1 MNIEVKA
8 ATPRQLWALYC
19 ITKTDYRGKGL
30 SYDEASFLIKKF
42 SNPEYR
48 KAGKADKTERKV
60 VDLKTELLNYIKTE
74 KLDGIIEHVKTAIS
88 IKSVVSNDTL
98 YMKKEKHYHFR
109 GFGCGFAWIE
119 YDKRS
124 KIGKAIEEA
133 SKDIRSEV
141 RAMIVNAFP
150 MDLRKQLEA
159 EGTPIEAI
167 VFQDITINSAYEQ
180 AVVDF
185 MTSKGV
191 KNAWVN
197 SRLD

>member
-42 SNPEYR
+42 GNPEYR

-74 KLDGIIEHVKTAIS
+74 KLDGIIEHVKTAIG
-88 IKSVVSNDTL
+88 IKAVVSNDTL

>member
-1 MNIEVKA
+1 MNTEVKT

-30 SYDEASFLIKKF
+30 SYDEASALIKKLG
-42 SNPEYR
+42 NPEYR
-48 KAGKADKTERKV
+48 KADKTARKV
-60 VDLKTELLNYIKTE
+60 VDLKTELLNYIKEE
-74 KLDGIIEHVKTAIS
+74 KLDGIIEHVKTALG
-88 IKSVVSNDTL
+88 IKSILSNDPL
-98 YMKKEKHYHFR
+98 YMKEEKHYNFR

-124 KIGKAIEEA
+124 KIGKAIVEA
-133 SKDIRSEV
+133 SKDIRGEV

-159 EGTPIEAI
+159 EGTPLEAI

>member
-42 SNPEYR
+42 GNPEYH
-48 KAGKADKTERKV
+48 KADKIERKV

-74 KLDGIIEHVKTAIS
+74 QLDGIIEHVKTALG
-88 IKSVVSNDTL
+88 IKSVVSNDPL
-98 YMKKEKHYHFR
+98 YMKEEKHYHFR
-109 GFGCGFAWIE
+109 GFGCGFAWLE

-124 KIGKAIEEA
+124 KIGKAIEDA
-133 SKDIRSEV
+133 FKDIRGEV
-141 RAMIVNAFP
+141 RELIINSFP
-150 MDLRKQLEA
+150 MDLRKQLES

-167 VFQDITINSAYEQ
+167 VFQDITLNSAIQQ
-180 AVVDF
+180 AVADF

-191 KNAWVN
+191 KNVWVN

>member
-1 MNIEVKA
+1 MNTEVKA

-30 SYDEASFLIKKF
+30 SYDEASSLIKKF
-42 SNPEYR
+42 GNPEYR

-74 KLDGIIEHVKTAIS
+74 KLDGIIEHVKTAIG

-150 MDLRKQLEA
+150 MDLCKQLEA

-167 VFQDITINSAYEQ
+167 VFQDITVNSAYEQ

>member
-30 SYDEASFLIKKF
+30 SYDEASSLIKKF
-42 SNPEYR
+42 GNPEYR
-48 KAGKADKTERKV
+48 KADKAEHKV
-60 VDLKTELLNYIKTE
+60 VDLKTELLNYIKSE
-74 KLDGIIEHVKTAIS
+74 KLDAIIEHVKTALG
-88 IKSVVSNDTL
+88 IKSIVSNDTL
-98 YMKKEKHYHFR
+98 YMKEEKHYHFR

-150 MDLRKQLEA
+150 MDLRKQLEG

>member
-1 MNIEVKA
+1 MNTEVKA

-30 SYDEASFLIKKF
+30 SYDEASSMIKKLG
-42 SNPEYR
+42 NPEYR
-48 KAGKADKTERKV
+48 KAGKADKAERKV
-60 VDLKTELLNYIKTE
+60 VDLKTELLNYIKSE
-74 KLDGIIEHVKTAIS
+74 KLDGIIEKVKTAIG
-88 IKSVVSNDTL
+88 IKSIVSNDTL
-98 YMKKEKHYHFR
+98 YMKEEKHYHFR

>member
-1 MNIEVKA
+1 MNTKMKS

-19 ITKTDYRGKGL
+19 ITKTDFRGKNL
-30 SYDEASFLIKKF
+30 TYDEASALIKKLG
-42 SNPEYR
+42 NPEYR
-48 KAGKADKTERKV
+48 KADKAERKV
-60 VDLKTELLNYIKTE
+60 VDLKTELLEYIKKE
-74 KLDGIIEHVKTAIS
+74 KLDGIIEDVKTALG
-88 IKSVVSNDTL
+88 IKSIVSNDTL
-98 YMKKEKHYHFR
+98 YMKEEKHYHFR

-133 SKDIRSEV
+133 SKDIRREV
-141 RAMIVNAFP
+141 REIIVNAFP

-159 EGTPIEAI
+159 EGTPLEAI
-167 VFQDITINSAYEQ
+167 VFQDITINSAFEQ

-185 MTSKGV
+185 METKGV

>member
-42 SNPEYR
+42 GSPEYR
-48 KAGKADKTERKV
+48 KADKAERKV
-60 VDLKTELLNYIKTE
+60 VDLKTELLNYIKSE
-74 KLDGIIEHVKTAIS
+74 KLDRIIEHVKKALG
-88 IKSVVSNDTL
+88 IKSIVSNDTL
-98 YMKKEKHYHFR
+98 YMKEEKHYNFR
-109 GFGCGFAWIE
+109 GFGCGFAWLE

-133 SKDIRSEV
+133 FKDIRMEV
-141 RAMIVNAFP
+141 RGMIVNAFP
-150 MDLRKQLEA
+150 MDLRKQLEV
-159 EGTPIEAI
+159 EGTPLDAI
-167 VFQDITINSAYEQ
+167 VFQDITINSSINQ
-180 AVVDF
+180 AVADF
-185 MTSKGV
+185 METKGV
-191 KNAWVN
+191 KNVWVN

>member
-30 SYDEASFLIKKF
+30 SYDEASALIKKLG
-42 SNPEYR
+42 NPEYR
-48 KAGKADKTERKV
+48 KANKSERKA

-74 KLDGIIEHVKTAIS
+74 KLAGIVKHVETALG

-98 YMKKEKHYHFR
+98 YMNEEKHYHFR
-109 GFGCGFAWIE
+109 GFGCGFAWLE

-124 KIGKAIEEA
+124 KIAKSIEEA
-133 SKDIRSEV
+133 FKEIRGNV
-141 RAMIVNAFP
+141 REMIVGSF
-150 MDLRKQLEA
+150 DKKLCKQLEA

-167 VFQDITINSAYEQ
+167 VFQDITINSAIQQ
-180 AVVDF
+180 AVADF

-191 KNAWVN
+191 KNVWVN

>member
-1 MNIEVKA
+1 MTVEVKA

-19 ITKTDYRGKGL
+19 ITKKDYRNKGL
-30 SYDEASFLIKKF
+30 SYDEASFLIKTLGNK
-42 SNPEYR
+42 EHR
-48 KAGKADKTERKV
+48 KADKTERKV

-74 KLDGIIEHVKTAIS
+74 KLDGIIEKVKTALG
-88 IKSVVSNDTL
+88 IKSIVSNDTL
-98 YMKKEKHYHFR
+98 YMKEEKHYDFR